1 MVREPLPQALLGI
14 GDGVAVGAGGVGVGG
29 TGVGV
34 GLGGGGWTG
43 LVGITGGGSAL
54 VD

>member
-1 MVREPLPQALLGI
+1 
-14 GDGVAVGAGGVGVGG
+14 VGAGV
-29 TGVGV
+29 
-34 GLGGGGWTG
+34 GGGGWTG